1 VKPSAC
7 AAIERAGK
15 APPLEQHTL
24 LARTRSAPTHSKAER
39 ARSETVPSLRR
50 CKARSPIAPLGA
62 LVSSNPCAR
71 SLSPIAMIAR
81 RTRSRSWLYAA
92 VVPIAVAGAVYAAA
106 QAKLAGDREP
116 LHAYRLR
123 FGMTPADVRA
133 TFSAPTAEDSRWR
146 VDSSAEPALEW
157 RGRNRSFRFEF
168 HNAQLMAV
176 RAVVESR
183 DPSTHGG
190 ALEVSTAAVLRR
202 VVREDGRVELTL
214 VARDC
219 PSHAEEARRLI
230 ASQ

>member
-1 VKPSAC
+1 MRRDRARRQSAS
-7 AAIERAGK
+7 ARTAHALGADALRTYPLESRAGPE
-15 APPLEQHTL
+15 ARRPPNRFGRATRARRSL
-24 LARTRSAPTHSKAER
+24 RTR
-39 ARSETVPSLRR
+39 
-50 CKARSPIAPLGA
+50 A
-62 LVSSNPCAR
+62 LVSSNPCV
-71 SLSPIAMIAR
+71 SSTHAMIAR
-81 RTRSRSWLYAA
+81 RTRTRSWLFAA

-116 LHAYRLR
+116 LYAYRLR

-133 TFSAPTAEDSRWR
+133 TFAAPTAEDSRWR

-183 DPSTHGG
+183 DPSTHGR

-219 PSHAEEARRLI
+219 PSHAEEARRLV